1 MDDEVTTLAH
11 KGELL
16 SITDKW
22 KLIDAC
28 LSIGIEV
35 TSRHSKFKYAKLIY
49 NYMQKEIRNTDV
61 GRLIKEKYDKKEHKK
76 AHREKKLRKLV
87 AQSEDRALN
96 ELKQKQQEEFSDF
109 IRDVKSGA
117 PNLLKDAEEYTNASK
132 KMATINKNRTQIQSR
147 ICDTRNIL
155 TELCSSVTG
164 LIGNTTM
171 DASLLRDKLIQIEQ
185 LNAILVEYEIINSK
199 IKSAIKDI
207 DCEKICMTCSV
218 CFEPY
223 DNNKRSR
230 KALLMCGHVFCKQC
244 ICKLKVCSLCRMP
257 NNGSIDIYL

>member
-87 AQSEDRALN
+87 AQTEQVMHIFSQSMSLIADLILLLIISYSTNMAL
-96 ELKQKQQEEFSDF
+96 SCS
-109 IRDVKSGA
+109 ICI
-117 PNLLKDAEEYTNASK
+117 NLSRNKLASIVVFP
-132 KMATINKNRTQIQSR
+132 INPVT
-147 ICDTRNIL
+147 D
-155 TELCSSVTG
+155 EHSSVRMFRVSQ
-164 LIGNTTM
+164 I
-171 DASLLRDKLIQIEQ
+171 LL
-185 LNAILVEYEIINSK
+185 
-199 IKSAIKDI
+199 
-207 DCEKICMTCSV
+207 
-218 CFEPY
+218 
-223 DNNKRSR
+223 
-230 KALLMCGHVFCKQC
+230 
-244 ICKLKVCSLCRMP
+244 
-257 NNGSIDIYL
+257 